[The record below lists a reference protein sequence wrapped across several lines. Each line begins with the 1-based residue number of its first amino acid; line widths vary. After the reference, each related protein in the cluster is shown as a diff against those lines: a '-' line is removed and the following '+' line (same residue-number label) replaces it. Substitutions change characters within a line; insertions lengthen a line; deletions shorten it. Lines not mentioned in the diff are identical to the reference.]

1 MWGPKANG
9 RQIFE
14 KEEIINLLNAA
25 DRLEMTRTN
34 T

>member
-1 MWGPKANG
+1 MQSPKANG

-14 KEEIINLLNAA
+14 KEEIINLLNDA
-25 DRLEMTRTN
+25 DRLEMTRIN